1 VVSLWGIAGAGK
13 STLVRRAYYKK
24 MVSCECSWESG
35 YKEQA
40 VLIQD
45 KTAKFSW
52 VDVSHP
58 FNWTDFSYSLYLD
71 FHSDDIRSKKAAA
84 VSMMEG
90 QDPIQGCYK
99 FLCENECFVVIDG
112 VQSAHEW
119 DLIKDAFL
127 CKPIK
132 GSIVVITQ
140 DATVARYC
148 VNQEEDRVMKVTY
161 IEFDRAIVT
170 PVKVR

>member
-1 VVSLWGIAGAGK
+1 
-13 STLVRRAYYKK
+13 

-40 VLIQD
+40 IFIQD

-58 FNWTDFSYSLYLD
+58 FNLTDFSCSLYLD

-90 QDPIQGCYK
+90 QDRIQGCCK
-99 FLCENECFVVIDG
+99 FLCENKCFVVIDG
-112 VQSAHEW
+112 VQSVHEW

-127 CKPIK
+127 CKSMK

-140 DATVARYC
+140 DATVATYC